1 MNEECLFGIL
11 WDSDS
16 DSDEEDDDEEDD
28 EEDEDGNDQV
38 HRREEEVANEAAERI
53 RRAEMRRRPPW

>member
-1 MNEECLFGIL
+1 MYEECLFGIL

-16 DSDEEDDDEEDD
+16 DSDEEDG
-28 EEDEDGNDQV
+28 DGNDQV

>member
-1 MNEECLFGIL
+1 MYEECLFGIL

-16 DSDEEDDDEEDD
+16 DSDDEEDSD
-28 EEDEDGNDQV
+28 EEDGDGNDQV